1 MKAMIL
7 LNLVNLMEAGL
18 TADDTP
24 KRSNDVS
31 TFAVNENSR
40 LLKKL
45 SLTRLKGKHLISED
59 DKTSI
64 LDEKN
69 IIDE

>member
-1 MKAMIL
+1 MGK
-7 LNLVNLMEAGL
+7 AGL

-24 KRSNDVS
+24 KRTNDVS
-31 TFAVNENSR
+31 TFSIKENSR

-45 SLTRLKGKHLISED
+45 SLTRLKGKQVIKED
-59 DKTSI
+59 NKNYI
-64 LDEKN
+64 IDEKN

>member
-1 MKAMIL
+1 M
-7 LNLVNLMEAGL
+7 N
-18 TADDTP
+18 
-24 KRSNDVS
+24 
-31 TFAVNENSR
+31 

-45 SLTRLKGKHLISED
+45 SLTRLKGKHLINEE